1 VRDLTPEE
9 QSATDRAMTIYTEML
24 RSMKPRHRRS
34 ANRVI
39 GALFS
44 EQMQTSYEDAVS
56 RGDTLFAAALSFQAC
71 ALLRNFMGSKFGHVP
86 IVTFL
91 SSRRDRGDAFAG
103 AVLSSMEELGMVGT
117 DAS

>member
-1 VRDLTPEE
+1 MRDLTPEE
-9 QSATDRAMTIYTEML
+9 QTATDRAMTIYTEML

-44 EQMQTSYEDAVS
+44 EQMQTSYADAVS
-56 RGDTLFAAALSFQAC
+56 RGDSLFAAALSLQAC
-71 ALLRNFMGSKFGHVP
+71 ALLRNFMGSKFGYVP

-91 SSRRDRGDAFAG
+91 SSRRDRGDVFAG
-103 AVLSSMEELGMVGT
+103 AVLGSMAELGMIGA
-117 DAS
+117 DSS